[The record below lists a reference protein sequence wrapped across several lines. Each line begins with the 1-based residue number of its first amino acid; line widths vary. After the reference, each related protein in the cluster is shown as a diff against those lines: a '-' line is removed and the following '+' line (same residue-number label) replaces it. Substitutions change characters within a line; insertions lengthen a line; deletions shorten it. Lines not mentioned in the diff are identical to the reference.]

1 MSPRQSASRV
11 KLNPQVVR
19 RRLIRL
25 NLSQNELARRVGIT
39 SGYLSQ
45 MMKGTRCPSAEV
57 LVRLMDVLGVT
68 AFEELFILEVA
79 SAMERDAVRSEAGGL
94 GLQVDD

>member
-1 MSPRQSASRV
+1 MSPRQSAARV
-11 KLNPQVVR
+11 KLKPEAVR
-19 RRLIRL
+19 RRLLRL
-25 NLSQNELARRVGIT
+25 NRSQNEVARRVGIT

-68 AFEELFILEVA
+68 TFDELFILEVV
-79 SAMERDAVRSEAGGL
+79 SPIQRDVVDSQVEAV
-94 GLQVDD
+94 GLQVNE

>member
-1 MSPRQSASRV
+1 MSGRQSAARV
-11 KLNPQVVR
+11 NLKPEAVR

-25 NLSQNELARRVGIT
+25 NLSQSELARHVGVT

-57 LVRLMDVLGVT
+57 LVRLMDVLEVT
-68 AFEELFILEVA
+68 AFGELFRVKVVSPLESGV
-79 SAMERDAVRSEAGGL
+79 VRSEVGAPRL
-94 GLQVDD
+94 EVDE